1 MPLSKK
7 NLEALKTA
15 NNSDDDADAKQ
26 KEEAKRAK
34 ILSSTGVSGGGGG
47 GGGGAQASAM
57 SQTDAQKAAV
67 EVTSLI
73 GTQPEQLNFFVQE
86 LSARCIQSGDKQAE
100 NAFLAAAFK
109 SFLTEEARERFLPK
123 SKAPMELLSAAEA
136 PMEVL
141 TMNYESEDESHLF
154 APQQQLEELD
164 VASD

>member
-1 MPLSKK
+1 MSALNPELLAKLQAAK
-7 NLEALKTA
+7 AKAEAENTKESLVKT
-15 NNSDDDADAKQ
+15 
-26 KEEAKRAK
+26 EA
-34 ILSSTGVSGGGGG
+34 SVPG
-47 GGGGAQASAM
+47 GGGGAGAPAM
-57 SQTDAQKAAV
+57 SQTEAQKAAV

-86 LSARCIQSGDKQAE
+86 LSARCIKSGDKQAE

-109 SFLTEEARERFLPK
+109 SFLKEEEKDQFLKKPK
-123 SKAPMELLSAAEA
+123 SSAPMELLSAAEA